1 MSLKAIE
8 MQVALPRT
16 LDAGKIQ
23 EQMQQRGQNMI
34 NIANDAVQ
42 NESEKNVIV
51 S

>member
-8 MQVALPRT
+8 MQVTLPRT

-42 NESEKNVIV
+42 NES
-51 S
+51 